1 MKTILELFDNSVK
14 KFGDNPFFWDK
25 IDDRYKAQ
33 SYKEVK
39 HYVQCL
45 ASGLLD
51 LGLKPGDKISLVSE
65 GRCEWIISELAILS
79 IGAISVPVSV
89 KLDEA
94 SEMLF
99 RIKHSNS
106 KGIIASASQI
116 NKLKPVINE
125 LEKVE
130 KIIIIKPDDN
140 LPKKYASFDD
150 IIGRG
155 KQNLEKNL
163 PSLNEIR
170 DSITENHF
178 VNISYTSGTTADPKG
193 IILTHKNYAA
203 NVTQSV
209 SLFEV
214 PEHYKTLLILP
225 WDHSF
230 AHTVGIYSLMW
241 GGASIASVEKGKT
254 QSETLKNIGKN
265 IKEIKPTFIL
275 SVPALAKSF
284 RNNIERAI
292 SEKGNFTKSLYHA
305 ALKNAYKYNREGY
318 NKGKGVALYRKWLHN
333 LYDKL
338 IFSKIR
344 DNFGGKLRFF
354 VGGGALLNI
363 EMQKYFYA
371 LGIPMYQG
379 YGLSEASPVI
389 SSNNPQS
396 HKLGSSGKI
405 VPNLEVK
412 ICDEKVNE
420 LPLGEKGEIVVRGDN
435 VMYGYWKNEKA
446 TKETIV
452 DGWLRTGDL
461 GYLDQYGYLYV
472 LGRYK
477 SLLIGN
483 DGEKFSPE
491 GIETSLTDNSPL
503 IEQCMLYNNQN
514 PYTVGLIYPNKEAL
528 QSRLKQEGYI
538 IKTDQ
543 AAKKALEL
551 IETEVNQF
559 KGNGKYSHLYPH
571 RWLPSAIGVIPEG
584 FTEQNKM
591 LNSTLKMVR
600 RKITDHYLPRIKSMF
615 TAEGRALDNKQN
627 LDAVEIILNGK
638 NGNQ

>member
-14 KFGDNPFFWDK
+14 KFGDNPLLWDK
-25 IDDRYKAQ
+25 VDDKYKAKT
-33 SYKEVK
+33 YKEAK
-39 HYVQCL
+39 QYVQYL
-45 ASGLLD
+45 ASGLLA

-65 GRCEWIISELAILS
+65 GRSEWIISELAILS
-79 IGAISVPVSV
+79 IGAVSVPVSV

-94 SEMLF
+94 GEMLF
-99 RIKHSNS
+99 RIKHSDS
-106 KGIIASASQI
+106 KGIIASASQMK
-116 NKLKPVINE
+116 KLKPVTNE

-130 KIIIIKPDDN
+130 NIIIIKPDEA
-140 LPKKYASFDD
+140 LAKKYASFCD
-150 IIGRG
+150 IVDKG

-163 PSLNEIR
+163 PTLNEIR
-170 DSITENHF
+170 DSITEDHF

-193 IILTHKNYAA
+193 IILTHKNYVA

-292 SEKGNFTKSLYHA
+292 SEKGSFTKNLYQA
-305 ALKNAYKYNREGY
+305 ALKNAYKFNSEGY
-318 NKGKGVALYRKWLHN
+318 NKGKGIAFYRKWLHV

-344 DNFGGKLRFF
+344 ENFGGKLRFF

-389 SSNNPQS
+389 SSNNPQN

-405 VPNLEVK
+405 VPNLDVK

-420 LPLGEKGEIVVRGDN
+420 LPLVEKGEIIVKGDN

-461 GYLDQYGYLYV
+461 GYLDKDGYLYV

-528 QSRLKQEGYI
+528 QNRLKQDGYI
-538 IKTDQ
+538 LKTEQ
-543 AAKKALEL
+543 AEKKALQL
-551 IETEVNQF
+551 IEAEINQF
-559 KGNGKYSHLYPH
+559 KGNGKLSHLYPH
-571 RWLPSAIGVIPEG
+571 RWLPSAIGVIPQG

-600 RKITDHYLPRIKSMF
+600 RKITDHYLSRIKSMF

-627 LDAVEIILNGK
+627 LDTIKIILNGK
-638 NGNQ
+638 NGNS

>member
-14 KFGDNPFFWDK
+14 KFGNNPFLWDK
-25 IDDRYKAQ
+25 VDDKYKAKTYNEIKQ
-33 SYKEVK
+33 
-39 HYVQCL
+39 YVDYL
-45 ASGLLD
+45 ASGLLEV
-51 LGLKPGDKISLVSE
+51 GLRPGDKISLVSE
-65 GRCEWIISELAILS
+65 GRGEWIISELAILS

-94 SEMLF
+94 GEMLF
-99 RIKHSNS
+99 RIKHSDS
-106 KGIIASASQI
+106 KGIIASASQMK
-116 NKLKPVINE
+116 KLKPVINE

-130 KIIIIKPDDN
+130 NIIIIKPGEA
-140 LPKKYASFDD
+140 LAKKYASFPD
-150 IIGRG
+150 IVDKG

-163 PSLNEIR
+163 PTLNEIR
-170 DSITENHF
+170 DSITEDHF

-193 IILTHKNYAA
+193 IILTHKNYVA

-241 GGASIASVEKGKT
+241 GGASLASVEKGKT

-265 IKEIKPTFIL
+265 IKEVNPTFIL

-292 SEKGNFTKSLYHA
+292 SEKGSFTKNLYQA
-305 ALKNAYKYNREGY
+305 ALKNAYKFNREGY
-318 NKGKGVALYRKWLHN
+318 NKGKGVASYRKWLHG

-344 DNFGGKLRFF
+344 ENFGGKLRFF

-389 SSNNPQS
+389 SSNNPQN

-405 VPNLEVK
+405 VPNLDVK

-420 LPLGEKGEIVVRGDN
+420 LPLGEKGEIVVKGDN

-461 GYLDQYGYLYV
+461 GYLDKDGYLYV

-528 QSRLKQEGYI
+528 QNRLKQDGYI
-538 IKTDQ
+538 LKTDQ

-551 IETEVNQF
+551 IENEVNQF
-559 KGNGKYSHLYPH
+559 KSNGKYSHLYPH

-600 RKITDHYLPRIKSMF
+600 RKITDHYLSRIKNMF
-615 TAEGRALDNKQN
+615 TAEGKALDNKQN
-627 LDAVEIILNGK
+627 LDAIKIILNGK
-638 NGNQ
+638 NANQ